1 MGDMLGQTCQI
12 QIMEK
17 DNGKQQIVSIMPL
30 KEPMTE
36 QYHKSKLFS
45 IEDYQNDRKEVFNQ
59 IREGIR
65 NIILRSKELT
75 TEEADTSGNVPF

>member
-1 MGDMLGQTCQI
+1 MLGQTCQI

-30 KEPMTE
+30 KDDINQ

-45 IEDYQNDRKEVFNQ
+45 IEDYQKGNKEVFNQ
-59 IREGIR
+59 LREGIR
-65 NIILRSKELT
+65 NIILRSSELT
-75 TEEADTSGNVPF
+75 KEEESSGNVPF

>member
-30 KEPMTE
+30 KDDTNQ

-45 IEDYQNDRKEVFNQ
+45 IEDYQKGNKEVFNQ

-65 NIILRSKELT
+65 NIILSSSELT
-75 TEEADTSGNVPF
+75 KEEESNGNVPF

>member
-1 MGDMLGQTCQI
+1 MLGETCQI

-17 DNGKQQIVSIMPL
+17 DNGKQHIVSIMPL
-30 KEPMTE
+30 KDDINQ

-45 IEDYQNDRKEVFNQ
+45 IEDYQKGNKEVFNQ

-65 NIILRSKELT
+65 NIILRSSELT
-75 TEEADTSGNVPF
+75 KEEESSGNVPF